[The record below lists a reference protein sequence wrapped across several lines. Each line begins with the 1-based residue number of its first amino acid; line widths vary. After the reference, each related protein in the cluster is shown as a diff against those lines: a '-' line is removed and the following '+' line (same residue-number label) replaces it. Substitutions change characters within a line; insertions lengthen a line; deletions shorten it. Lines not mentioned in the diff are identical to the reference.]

1 MTSTVKGRGFG
12 PTTPPLLEYLQQILR
27 GYSDG
32 QILKE
37 LLQNAEDAR
46 ASEVKFIYDQRQ
58 FGTATLLNHG
68 LERFQGPAIYAF
80 NNAKFTEEDW
90 EGIQKPAR
98 SVKKEDVLKVG
109 RFGIGFSSVYHL
121 TDLPCIVSDETLAI
135 IDPFEEYF
143 TDKRNRPLPGYSFNL
158 KDIVDRH
165 EVSDQLAPFLGVFE
179 GQEDIKSRKSLQGT
193 MFRFPL
199 RVSPSKL
206 CTSVFTQQEILK
218 LLQAFKE
225 DSLILLLFLRNVE
238 KIDVFLRN
246 SSTVPRNPY
255 IQICLSTPDISSLRQ
270 NRILFNKQLEK
281 YRSGSGTSDIELVE
295 RFDIKSSNGDVQGWV
310 TAQVISNRE
319 SKQLQEL
326 ADHLHH
332 LPWVGIAVPLK
343 DGKEKSILS
352 RRCKGR
358 IFCFLPLP
366 EGDAGYSGLPVHV
379 HGYFGVSD
387 DRRSLK
393 WPEVDQI
400 QNPTATWNNL
410 LVEVVL
416 PDVYVKA
423 ILKTISVCKSEGR
436 HVSCVY
442 NALPDLETSLGHFQ
456 RMTKQFYRALFQ
468 YPVFFTEQ
476 SQTWKRASDVI
487 IIDSEFVG
495 DLRSLIIKCFRI
507 SSVDVVEE
515 LPKHVLQAVKEFASD
530 AKIVNKQSIL
540 DTIRIMHLSCLTK
553 DERLLLLTYLLDE
566 GCTTRDLNG
575 LELLLTR
582 DDTFKRI
589 SANPASDQI
598 VYLPTSQCSEALIP
612 HMRHRLVT
620 EQNSCNGG
628 NLQTYFEKGARSGSW
643 KQIKILTPG
652 CVVNLLKT
660 SLTGDWSGTYC
671 TRKHLS
677 SSTVH
682 TWAWLKTLWA
692 FISKHGLTR
701 QLGNLNLLP
710 ISREG
715 TFPIQLET
723 LKVNSL
729 IMKVDSN
736 DERNFS
742 EAVSVLKQVG
752 VTVSDIPQFVTSNHD
767 IYNSRFVNRFDTAG
781 ILFCLTQIGKLAID
795 EKCQNNSHLCDAFRE
810 KLLPFLNLSYCTN
823 NNKTF
828 LKTLAVYPLYSK
840 KANMDLMPLVS
851 NNFRLWKYGSMNN
864 LPDVT
869 FPFRVL
875 YTDQKAFIQFLLY
888 LDIPEIREEDV
899 VKEILKKASVG
910 DYSQSEKQTLVSWI
924 PNHFT
929 EVCRLQGGLEIL
941 RKIPFVPN
949 GKNEQKLANAL
960 FDPQDSLLM
969 RLFKDHQYFPS
980 VNFLQRNSL
989 WGGILQRLGYRPR
1002 LKVPYEEVLTIAR
1015 QISSSNDVDQGKA
1028 LCEFLSSRSDLLTPN
1043 ACSELSHVGFM
1054 PCKSQ
1059 RPHSYPRNLPFLG
1072 ELGSNNVFCP
1082 NQLLKC
1088 TEENWLLAGSSAYLV
1103 NDQLSGIQV
1112 RSKPTLT
1119 EVCNHLKNISCNYD
1133 MPSVNL
1139 ASMLHAMY
1147 KFMNGSS
1154 DRNQLSTLLPTKWIW
1169 TGEYFASSDEICWQ
1183 ETLVD
1188 LRPLI
1193 SPIPKEYRVYRDLYQ
1208 WANVPGVITTDHL
1221 LQFLHQARTKL
1232 QTSSSSKDV
1241 HTFLELST
1249 RILTRL
1255 LDTEEDLHLFKD
1267 RLFVPTTSKELLPVE
1282 EVSFCDYDWLHWHTM
1297 LHDGT
1302 DDIKVISDKFSIT
1315 MAERLGVA
1323 PLSRRLAM
1331 ADEIVEGI
1339 SQTGQYEPITTRI
1352 RNILADV
1359 GYQSSSIPKEMIQ
1372 NAEDAGATE
1381 VRFLIDMRSNNN
1393 ARKQLLSDG
1402 MVKLQGPAL
1411 WIYND
1416 AVFSD
1421 IDLENITKLAGGTKS
1436 TDNTKIGQ
1444 FGLGFN
1450 AVYHITDVPSFVTR
1464 NYINFFDPHKKFLA
1478 RQIQT
1483 DGRGIRLDFTKNPS
1497 LLKTF
1502 RDQFVPFEGI
1512 FGCHLSG
1519 DSLKEFNGT
1528 LFRLPLRSPE
1538 DARCSEICNESW
1550 NESDLKQLLKS
1561 LSDSAGLMLLFTE
1574 QVKVIEAH
1582 ILRRES
1588 DQVEKLFSVKRTVMN
1603 QSPNSTYN
1611 SFGQEVVK
1619 AIRGP
1624 RQSPPMN
1631 CTKTI
1636 QLKHNLTEKGN
1647 SYFNEHNFP
1656 FEKDEEWMTVLSTG
1670 KGPLISFWNDNTD
1683 LASGLLPCGGVAWR
1697 KYPKDKIDGEGFCF
1711 LPLSIPKSHL
1721 PVHVNG
1727 SFALSDDRASIWK
1740 YMGDHTD
1747 RSATFKTRWNELILS
1762 DVVLSAYLTFLK
1774 QAFADIDPR
1783 ESYSLWPDQR
1793 VTAFDSDYGE
1803 LVNSFYMSVA
1813 RGAPDVFWCSEER
1826 VPCSILE
1833 VVFVDND
1840 IANNEFILNLVS
1852 TSLKKFGNAKL
1863 VTKLPNHVFD
1873 AFMKVGCQSD
1883 VTDRTYSLSRFFAEL
1898 FLPRL
1903 DFFTEKEVHMTLQF
1917 ALDRCDGA
1925 VLQLMKSS
1933 KCIPS
1938 SSNGSNFKLPSEL
1951 YDQDVIGNLFSS
1963 EEGYFPSDRFLKLLS
1978 DRQKGTL
1985 RDIGCMKTGLE
1996 WDELIDRA
2004 STVQHV
2010 WRQNRTLAKQRS
2022 NAIVVYLRTKL
2033 EASNKIPTCQPH
2045 FTKIRFLIGQDH
2057 NGDSHLKSPVELYPN
2072 TFKYIVGWVACIIEA
2087 VPASVMTFLDLNN
2100 KHPDPSLVFENLSSL
2115 RRMCE
2120 ERSGNHPNREITR
2133 RACREMYGFL
2143 EREFLTREDVLHVLR
2158 NDRCFYVNSTFVDA
2172 SKLSFHSKPVPPYI
2186 YSVTGDLAEFEVLL
2200 NSVGVKQHCSAD
2212 DFAKALRAIN
2222 GDYYELPLPK
2232 ELLHDVITSILKPLT
2247 ETIGEFSSESRSKFI
2262 ECLFLPDVK
2271 GIMQVSSRL
2280 SFCDVDWVGTD
2291 EAVLCHPDIT
2301 SHQAI
2306 LLGVKDIRQ
2315 QLLEKY
2321 SEDVHP
2327 GEEFGQREELTSRLK
2342 RILTGYPCDASIL
2355 KEIVQN
2361 ADDAGATEVH
2371 FVLDF
2376 KSYPK
2381 TRLLS
2386 DAMECLQGPA
2396 LLAYNNKPFSENDI
2410 KGIQRL
2416 GQGSKR
2422 DESGQTGR
2430 YGVGFNVVYH
2440 LTDCPMFMTCGS
2452 TLCIMD
2458 PTLRYVPGANVKSP
2472 GRRYNSISE
2481 SIQRPYPD
2489 FFECFNSYGK
2499 VFNLAEGTLFRFPL
2513 RRGESDI
2520 SEETWRPSKVWEL
2533 LDELK
2538 EELFDILLFVRN
2550 VQKISVSNRDVDHTN
2565 LSNVYT
2571 VSAHISHE
2579 EKLRRDEFFKV
2590 LLHHADT
2597 PLSTIPVTDVTSEL
2611 TLKDSEGYEE
2621 RWLVQQR
2628 IGLEN
2633 KEIPT
2638 SIVHA
2643 LKKNTTEL
2651 KLLPKG
2657 GVAARIWQPQSSQ
2670 SIELRNVQ
2678 YKAFCFLPLPL
2689 LTGFPVHID
2698 GYFALDHESR
2708 RNLWYGPLGDAK
2720 NDWNELIKKEV
2731 LGPAY
2736 LHLLLEIKIRLSE
2749 TVVQN
2754 KRRQFA
2760 YELLNL
2766 FHNCFPTCKP
2776 KEKRTGVNPWNI
2788 VSESLYIL
2796 ISVNKCKIF
2805 PVLRSLK
2812 DESNDANITKIS
2824 WHSCHE
2830 GNDAAGYFDD
2840 LRLQIP
2846 NTKFGHPELAMKAT
2860 KEPDDWKSLQ
2870 QTLLDL
2876 DFHLLAAPI
2885 KIYNS
2890 FVSAVNNTLN
2900 DNGTR
2905 TVDNHVLKVTPEVVL
2920 SFLKIC
2926 AHSGKLNHLPTA
2938 IGKTPFKTNLQLMI
2952 LIDYVKK
2959 TDNFTQIMDGLPL
2972 LLTCDGVLRTFSKS
2986 SKVFHSQFYKL
2997 LPNCK
3002 DQFLN
3007 PMLLHH
3013 YEATDVFETLKISD
3027 LSKRLRFHPDAL
3039 MFCSD
3044 DLIMWP
3050 NGPITSRKG
3059 PTLKAEWLNH
3069 VWKYIQSR
3077 WRNYNQAHNS
3087 FVGYCHQ
3094 HLQGISLLPVSI
3106 DHGQRFLCPM
3116 NMSKKAINSCSGHE
3130 KTLHEILV
3138 SLGCPVLDVSSLK
3151 EMNYNAFV
3159 PSPTDLDQVLQ
3170 LFPSSIGVW
3179 EEVMHVFANLL
3190 NRNCER
3196 FETLKPKQRNEIL
3209 EYFSRCIHD
3218 PKCNV
3223 LLLKKLPCYE
3233 TIHGAFVAL
3242 DKYAVAID
3250 TYGIPSDDKETW
3262 MGKHDCVFLKKKPNL
3277 LKLYVI
3283 LEIKDIN
3290 EETLYTSYILPYMAS
3305 FSQKGLW
3312 RHMYK
3317 IYTLILNVQH
3327 EERKE
3332 LVYRLN
3338 LPTTPVILTNTNER
3352 KCAGDLF
3359 DSRIY
3364 LFKVMLPAEMFPQT
3378 FPKDM
3383 GSLVYDFMWED
3394 FLVLIGLQNRVTP
3407 SQILTFATDLASGL
3421 RDIGGNHGKTK
3432 KPERDKILF
3441 EHLLDSHELHSDY
3454 NLLQNLS
3461 KVAFISAAKVSKKYT
3476 SLMKPITVTKVCLNA
3491 SPASKESLVWSTEAL
3506 CPSWVTSY
3514 RQTIC
3519 SRKKCITPCMKK
3531 LGVRNEPTL
3540 QQVLQHTQTLCNCL
3554 GFQQNT
3560 DDKGVTV
3567 DMHTLLQVMCDIV
3580 RFLSSECET
3589 KRDSNAK
3596 SSCFTPN
3603 KCCNSCKLVVEKL
3616 ESVPIVPIIESKN
3629 LIRAEMVVK
3638 TWNDE
3643 ENDKLSPHLHK
3654 LPDDLISYF
3663 ALLHCLGATETPT
3676 LAQYARVLESLNN
3689 SRSDVLVYNP
3699 NMAAAAKQ
3707 AMSGFLRCLLR
3718 HQYDG
3723 KPSEVLNNMQN
3734 LYLMSNN
3741 KTQPLV
3747 QSRELFY
3754 NDRPQF
3760 AKRLTGFPGAQL
3772 IAISQDDI
3780 GKPANVDE
3788 LLRTLPPH
3796 IRPAYISDHV
3806 QEVIVT
3812 ALDEDGNTE
3821 CRCSTSRRLKK
3832 IFEWEQ
3838 FPKAIQ
3844 CIVAHEIK
3852 DGNQSNTEERLNLLL
3867 QSTFTVKC
3875 IEKLETSL
3883 YFEGVEL
3890 PGSTSNTSCLLKKQE
3905 VENINGRQNITVCIS
3920 HSETADSM
3928 MNHQLAT
3935 KFNEIFRLIN
3945 NISHL
3950 VLILSAQS
3958 EEELS
3963 NILNDVGI
3971 GTATLEEERF
3981 WDQPELGT
3989 NLPPDAIALLNQDPM
4004 YIFKD
4009 KECIGVDCGEG
4020 EEELIIYGR
4029 IMRRVDMNSS
4039 DQEPWKAVYEIDI
4052 GQPETQRVVAH
4063 KLFKFLSL
4071 HMDHHLAVQLYEG
4084 TVDDS
4089 ASGEDPGEGLENF
4102 TDLAAV
4108 KREITKTVREV
4119 MQLPEADKKK
4129 MLRRLMLKWHPDK
4142 NIEHREF
4149 AQEVFKHL
4157 QREIERF
4164 EKGGNFSTEDF
4175 YDDVNRRA
4183 RYYEG
4188 ERRRWEQQFRE
4199 STHRQA
4205 HNRRRNSTAPPPSFY
4220 PRKNILGARRF
4231 LKQARVDQFV
4241 ADSKE
4246 ASDMTWQ
4253 WQCQLYYFAAEKA
4266 MSAALLACGKGT
4278 MRINDI
4284 MRAADNLRSYH
4295 LNVTKHVEKLIKIVK
4310 NDSHYPRSEA
4320 SASIPQENFTR
4331 GDFEKAKKLCQ
4342 SILQEVECF
4351 VRKQESEM

>member
-37 LLQNAEDAR
+37 LLQNAEDAG

-58 FGTATLLNHG
+58 FGTDTLLNPG
-68 LERFQGPAIYAF
+68 LERFQGPAVYAF

-109 RFGIGFSSVYHL
+109 RFGIGFNSVYHL

-143 TDKRNRPLPGYSFNL
+143 TDNRNRPLPGYSFNL
-158 KDIVDRH
+158 KDIVDQH
-165 EVSDQLAPFLGVFE
+165 EDSDQLAPFQGVFE

-206 CTSVFTQQEILK
+206 CTSVFTQQEVLK

-225 DSLILLLFLRNVE
+225 DSVIVLLFLRNVE

-246 SSTVPRNPY
+246 SSTEPPNHY
-255 IQICLSTPDISSLRQ
+255 IQICLSTPDISSFRQ
-270 NRILFNKQLEK
+270 NRILFNIQLEQ
-281 YRSGSGTSDIELVE
+281 YRSGSSTSNIELVE
-295 RFDIKSSNGDVQGWV
+295 RFDIMSSNDDVQGWV

-319 SKQLQEL
+319 SIQLQDL
-326 ADHLHH
+326 ADRLHH

-343 DGKEKSILS
+343 DGIISHRS
-352 RRCKGR
+352 KGR

-416 PDVYVKA
+416 PDVYVMA

-442 NALPDLETSLGHFQ
+442 NALPDLEDTLKHFQ
-456 RMTKQFYRALFQ
+456 KMTKQFYRALFQ
-468 YPVFFTEQ
+468 YPVFYTEQ
-476 SQTWKRASDVI
+476 SQTWKRASDVM

-530 AKIVNKQSIL
+530 AKIVNKQSVL
-540 DTIRIMHLSCLTK
+540 ETIKTMHLSCLTK

-582 DDTFKRI
+582 DDTFKMI
-589 SANPASDQI
+589 SVNPASDQI

-612 HMRHRLVT
+612 HMRQRLVT
-620 EQNSCNGG
+620 EQNSCNVG
-628 NLQTYFEKGARSGSW
+628 NLQTYFEEGARSGSW
-643 KQIKILTPG
+643 KQIKILTPD

-660 SLTGDWSGTYC
+660 SLTGDWSGTNC

-692 FISKHGLTR
+692 FISQHGLTG

-742 EAVSVLKQVG
+742 EAISVLKQVG

-767 IYNSRFVNRFDTAG
+767 IYNSRFINRFDTAG

-823 NNKTF
+823 DNKTF
-828 LKTLAVYPLYSK
+828 LKSLAVYPLYSK
-840 KANMDLMPLVS
+840 KANMELMPLDS

-899 VKEILKKASVG
+899 LKEILKKASEG
-910 DYSQSEKQTLVSWI
+910 GYSQSEKQTLVSWI
-924 PNHFT
+924 PNHST

-949 GKNEQKLANAL
+949 GKNEMKLVNAL
-960 FDPQDSLLM
+960 FDPQDSLLK

-980 VNFLQRNSL
+980 VNFLQRNSKCE
-989 WGGILQRLGYRPR
+989 GILQKLGYRPR

-1028 LCEFLSSRSDLLTPN
+1028 LCEFLSNRPELLTPN
-1043 ACSELSHVGFM
+1043 ACSELSNVGFM

-1059 RPHSYPRNLPFLG
+1059 RPHSYPKNIPFLG

-1082 NQLLKC
+1082 KQLLMG
-1088 TEENWLLAGSSAYLV
+1088 TERNWLLAGSSVYLA
-1103 NDQLSGIQV
+1103 NDQPSGIQV
-1112 RSKPTLT
+1112 RSEPTLT

-1133 MPSVNL
+1133 IPSVNL

-1147 KFMNGSS
+1147 QFMNGSS

-1221 LQFLHQARTKL
+1221 LQFLHQARTKV

-1249 RILTRL
+1249 RILTCL
-1255 LDTEEDLHLFKD
+1255 LDTEEDLHPFKD

-1282 EVSFCDYDWLHWHTM
+1282 QVSFCDYEWLHGHTM
-1297 LHDGT
+1297 LDDGT
-1302 DDIKVISDKFSIT
+1302 EDIKVISDKFSIT

-1372 NAEDAGATE
+1372 NAEDAEATE

-1393 ARKQLLSDG
+1393 AKKQLLSDG

-1416 AVFSD
+1416 AVFND
-1421 IDLENITKLAGGTKS
+1421 VDLENITKLAGGTKS

-1464 NYINFFDPHKKFLA
+1464 NYINFFDPHKTFLS
-1478 RQIQT
+1478 RQIKT

-1538 DARCSEICNESW
+1538 DARCSEICHESW
-1550 NESDLKQLLKS
+1550 NESDLKHLLKS
-1561 LSDSAGLMLLFTE
+1561 LFDSAGLMLLFTK

-1582 ILRRES
+1582 ILRQES
-1588 DQVEKLFSVKRTVMN
+1588 DQVEKLFSVKRTVIN
-1603 QSPNSTYN
+1603 QSPNSTCN
-1611 SFGQEVVK
+1611 SFGREVVK
-1619 AIRGP
+1619 GP
-1624 RQSPPMN
+1624 RQSAPMDY
-1631 CTKTI
+1631 TKTI
-1636 QLKHNLTEKGN
+1636 KLKHHLTEKGN
-1647 SYFNEHNFP
+1647 SYFNELNFP

-1670 KGPLISFWNDNTD
+1670 KGRAISFWNDNTD

-1697 KYPKDKIDGEGFCF
+1697 KYPKDKIDGQGFCF

-1747 RSATFKTRWNELILS
+1747 RSATFKTKWNQLIFR
-1762 DVVLSAYLTFLK
+1762 DVVLTAYLTFLK
-1774 QAFADIDPR
+1774 LAFAHIDPR
-1783 ESYSLWPDQR
+1783 ECYSLWPDQR

-1803 LVNSFYMSVA
+1803 LVNSFYKSVA
-1813 RGAPDVFWCSEER
+1813 TEAPDVFWCSEER
-1826 VPCSILE
+1826 VPCSIKE

-1840 IANNEFILNLVS
+1840 IANDEFILNFVS

-1863 VTKLPNHVFD
+1863 VTKLPSHVID
-1873 AFMKVGCQSD
+1873 AFMKVDCQSD
-1883 VTDRTYSLSRFFAEL
+1883 VTDRTYSLSRFFAEI

-1903 DFFTEKEVHMTLQF
+1903 ECFTEKEVHMTLRF
-1917 ALDRCDGA
+1917 ALHRCDEA
-1925 VLQLMKSS
+1925 VLQLMESRN
-1933 KCIPS
+1933 CIPS
-1938 SSNGSNFKLPSEL
+1938 SSNGSTFKLPSEL

-1996 WDELIDRA
+1996 WEELIDRA

-2010 WRQNRTLAKQRS
+2010 WEQDEKLAKQRS
-2022 NAIVVYLRTKL
+2022 NAIVDYLRTKL
-2033 EASNKIPTCQPH
+2033 EESEKFPACQPQLM
-2045 FTKIRFLIGQDH
+2045 KVRFLIGQDH
-2057 NGDSHLKSPVELYPN
+2057 NGNSHLKSPVELYPN
-2072 TFKYIVGWVACIIEA
+2072 TVKDIVGWVACIIEA
-2087 VPASVMTFLDLNN
+2087 LPASVMTFLDLNN
-2100 KHPDPSLVFENLSSL
+2100 KQPDPSLVFENLSSL

-2120 ERSGNHPNREITR
+2120 ERSGNQPNRETTR
-2133 RACREMYGFL
+2133 RACREMCGFL
-2143 EREFLTREDVLHVLR
+2143 EREFLTREDVLHVLS

-2186 YSVTGDLAEFEVLL
+2186 YSVTGDLAEFKVLL
-2200 NSVGVKQHCSAD
+2200 NRVGVKQHCSAN

-2222 GDYYELPLPK
+2222 GDYHGLPLPN

-2247 ETIGEFSSESRSKFI
+2247 EMIHEFSSESRSKFI

-2321 SEDVHP
+2321 SVPVHP

-2381 TRLLS
+2381 TRLLG

-2422 DESGQTGR
+2422 EESGQTGR
-2430 YGVGFNVVYH
+2430 YGVGFNVIYH
-2440 LTDCPMFMTCGS
+2440 LTDCPMFMTCGR

-2458 PTLRYVPGANVKSP
+2458 PTLRYVPGANVRSP
-2472 GRRYNSISE
+2472 GRRYNNISK

-2489 FFECFNSYGK
+2489 FFECFNSYGE
-2499 VFNLAEGTLFRFPL
+2499 VFNLAKGTLFRFPL

-2520 SEETWRPSKVWEL
+2520 SGETWGPSKVWKL
-2533 LDELK
+2533 LEELK
-2538 EELFDILLFVRN
+2538 EELFDILLFVKN
-2550 VQKISVSNRDVDHTN
+2550 VQKISVSNRDVDPTN

-2579 EKLRRDEFFKV
+2579 EKLKRDEFFKV
-2590 LLHHADT
+2590 LSHHADT
-2597 PLSTIPVTDVTSEL
+2597 PLPKIPVTDVTSEL

-2657 GVAARIWQPQSSQ
+2657 GVAARIWQPKFSQ
-2670 SIELRNVQ
+2670 NIKLRKVE

-2689 LTGFPVHID
+2689 PTNFPVHMD
-2698 GYFALDHESR
+2698 GFFALDHESR
-2708 RNLWYGPLGDAK
+2708 RNLWYGPIGDAK
-2720 NDWNELIKKEV
+2720 NDWNEMVKKEV

-2736 LHLLLEIKIRLSE
+2736 LLLLLEIKRRLSE
-2749 TVVQN
+2749 TVVPN
-2754 KRRQFA
+2754 RRRQFA
-2760 YELLNL
+2760 YKLLKL
-2766 FHNCFPTCKP
+2766 FHNCFPTCTSKD
-2776 KEKRTGVNPWNI
+2776 KRTQVSPWNR

-2796 ISVNKCKIF
+2796 IRVNKCKIF
-2805 PVLRSLK
+2805 PVLRSQT
-2812 DESNDANITKIS
+2812 ITKIS
-2824 WHSCHE
+2824 WHSCLE

-2840 LRLQIP
+2840 LRQKIP
-2846 NTKFGHPELAMKAT
+2846 KRDSGYPELAMKAT

-2876 DFHLLAAPI
+2876 HFHLLAAPI
-2885 KIYNS
+2885 SIYYS
-2890 FVSAVNNTLN
+2890 MISAVNNTLN
-2900 DNGTR
+2900 DDGTR

-2920 SFLKIC
+2920 SFLKKC
-2926 AHSGKLNHLPTA
+2926 ALSGKLNHLPTA
-2938 IGKTPFKTNLQLMI
+2938 LGQTPIKTNLQLMI
-2952 LIDYVKK
+2952 LINYVME
-2959 TDNFTQIMDGLPL
+2959 TENFTQKMDGLPL
-2972 LLTCDGVLRTFSKS
+2972 LLTCDGVLRTFSKT
-2986 SKVFHSQFYKL
+2986 SKVFHSEFSSL
-2997 LPNCK
+2997 LPHCK
-3002 DQFLN
+3002 DQFLHGMFLN
-3007 PMLLHH
+3007 
-3013 YEATDVFETLKISD
+3013 YYGETDALEKLKISD
-3027 LSKRLRFHPDAL
+3027 LGKRLGSHPDAS

-3044 DLIMWP
+3044 DLIIWP
-3050 NGPITSRKG
+3050 KGQITRRKC
-3059 PTLKAEWLNH
+3059 PTLKVEWLRN
-3069 VWKYIQSR
+3069 VWKFIQSR
-3077 WRNYNQAHNS
+3077 GCMNGETQSLVDNCNQN
-3087 FVGYCHQ
+3087 
-3094 HLQGISLLPVSI
+3094 LQGISLLPVSI
-3106 DHGQRFLCPM
+3106 DRSHRFLCPM
-3116 NMSKKAINSCSGHE
+3116 NMSKMAINPCGGRE
-3130 KTLHEILV
+3130 ETLYEILV

-3151 EMNYNAFV
+3151 EMNCNASE
-3159 PSPTDLDQVLQ
+3159 PSPFDLEAFS
-3170 LFPSSIGVW
+3170 LFPSNIEVR
-3179 EEVMHVFANLL
+3179 EEVMHVFTYIL

-3196 FETLKPKQRNEIL
+3196 FLTLTPIQRDNIL
-3209 EYFSRCIHD
+3209 EYFIRYIHD
-3218 PKCNV
+3218 QKDPCKV
-3223 LLLKKLPCYE
+3223 SLLKKLPCYE
-3233 TIHGAFVAL
+3233 TIHETFVAL
-3242 DKYAVAID
+3242 DKCAVAID
-3250 TYGIPSDDKETW
+3250 TDDIPSEDKEKW
-3262 MGKHDCVFLKKKPNL
+3262 MGKHNCTFLKKKPNL
-3277 LKLYVI
+3277 VELYEI

-3290 EETLYTSYILPYMAS
+3290 EETLYERYILPFMVN

-3312 RHMYK
+3312 KHMYK
-3317 IYTLILNVQH
+3317 IYNLVW
-3327 EERKE
+3327 EVKRGERKE
-3332 LVYRLN
+3332 LIDRLN
-3338 LPTTPVILTNTNER
+3338 LPNTPVVLTSETNER

-3359 DSRIY
+3359 DPRIP
-3364 LFKVMLPAEMFPQT
+3364 LFEVMLDEEMFPQKL
-3378 FPKDM
+3378 PEDM
-3383 GSLVYDFMWED
+3383 EDLNADLNWVD
-3394 FLVLIGLQNRVTP
+3394 FLVLIGLHKHATP
-3407 SQILTFATDLASGL
+3407 SQLLTFATKLASDLGGS
-3421 RDIGGNHGKTK
+3421 GGNDG
-3432 KPERDKILF
+3432 KPERDNILF
-3441 EHLLDSHELHSDY
+3441 KHLMDSHELHSDDK
-3454 NLLQNLS
+3454 LLQNLS
-3461 KVAFISAAKVSKKYT
+3461 IVAFISAANVSETYT

-3491 SPASKESLVWSTEAL
+3491 SPASSECLVWSTEAL
-3506 CPSWVTSY
+3506 CPSWVTSCN
-3514 RQTIC
+3514 TKC
-3519 SRKKCITPCMKK
+3519 SDEKCIAVKEK
-3531 LGVRNEPTL
+3531 LGVREKPTL
-3540 QQVLQHTQTLCNCL
+3540 QQVLQHTQTLCNFL
-3554 GFQQNT
+3554 GIQQNT

-3567 DMHTLLQVMCDIV
+3567 NMRKLFQVMRRIL
-3580 RFLSSECET
+3580 RFLYSECET
-3589 KRDSNAK
+3589 KRDPNAK
-3596 SSCFTPN
+3596 STCYTPN
-3603 KCCNSCKLVVEKL
+3603 DCCSSCKLVVEKL

-3629 LIRAEMVVK
+3629 LIRADMVVK

-3654 LPDDLISYF
+3654 LPDGLISYF
-3663 ALLHCLGATETPT
+3663 ALLHCLGATENPT

-3699 NMAAAAKQ
+3699 NTAAAAKQ

-3760 AKRLTGFPGAQL
+3760 SKRLTGFPRAQL

-3788 LLRTLPPH
+3788 LLRTLPPQ

-3812 ALDEDGNTE
+3812 AIDEEGNTD
-3821 CRCSTSRRLKK
+3821 CTCSTSRRLKK

-3838 FPKAIQ
+3838 FPKAVQ

-3852 DGNQSNTEERLNLLL
+3852 DGNQINTEERLNLLIH
-3867 QSTFTVKC
+3867 SKFTVKC
-3875 IEKLETSL
+3875 IEKLETTL
-3883 YFEGVEL
+3883 HFEGEEL
-3890 PGSTSNTSCLLKKQE
+3890 PDSTSNTSCLLKKQE
-3905 VENINGRQNITVCIS
+3905 VENIDGRQNITVYIS
-3920 HSETADSM
+3920 HSERADSM

-3981 WDQPELGT
+3981 WNRPELGT

-4009 KECIGVDCGEG
+4009 KEYIGFDFGEG

-4052 GQPETQRVVAH
+4052 GQPEPQLVVAH
-4063 KLFKFLSL
+4063 KLFKFVSPY
-4071 HMDHHLAVQLYEG
+4071 MDHRLAVQLYEG
-4084 TVDDS
+4084 TEDDS
-4089 ASGEDPGEGLENF
+4089 AGGEDPGEGHENC

-4108 KREITKTVREV
+4108 KREITKTVEEV
-4119 MQLPEADKKK
+4119 MKLPEADKKK

-4164 EKGGNFSTEDF
+4164 GQGGNHSTEDF

-4183 RYYEG
+4183 RYYEA
-4188 ERRRWEQQFRE
+4188 ERRRWEKQYKE

-4220 PRKNILGARRF
+4220 PRRNILGARRF
-4231 LKQARVDQFV
+4231 LKQARVDTFV
-4241 ADSKE
+4241 ADSME
-4246 ASDMTWQ
+4246 ASEMTWQ

-4266 MSAALLACGKGT
+4266 INAALLACGKDT
-4278 MRINDI
+4278 ARINDI

-4295 LNVTKHVEKLIKIVK
+4295 LNVTKHVEELIKIVK

-4320 SASIPQENFTR
+4320 SASIPQENFAR
-4331 GDFEKAKKLCQ
+4331 GDFEKAKELCQ
-4342 SILQEVECF
+4342 NILQEVECF